1 MQFTPRTVL
10 SKTLFFRTPSMM
22 MAEIFLDSNEKKII
36 SSCFDTKLNN
46 QNLGFIHFMLE
57 CTRNKLWFG
66 KNKNL
71 ISVAVYK
78 KMVSQDLSLLK
89 NLVIKTDPET
99 MSDYDIE
106 NLQCAVSMLFL
117 IKQLKLFDYKPYKD
131 WIDNFE
137 QSKMYTW
144 YKNKK
149 PFFDRCQRL
158 K

>member
-1 MQFTPRTVL
+1 
-10 SKTLFFRTPSMM
+10 
-22 MAEIFLDSNEKKII
+22 
-36 SSCFDTKLNN
+36 
-46 QNLGFIHFMLE
+46 
-57 CTRNKLWFG
+57 
-66 KNKNL
+66 
-71 ISVAVYK
+71 
-78 KMVSQDLSLLK
+78 MVSQDLSLLK